1 MNRAIDIVVY
11 IITGVLVVTGL
22 INIITFSVFGLMFG
36 LSMLG
41 IGALILQV
49 TRMKASSDA
58 QVAALELLL
67 QRQQRSALKASR
79 TE

>member
-58 QVAALELLL
+58 QGAALELLL

-79 TE
+79 PE

>member
-1 MNRAIDIVVY
+1 VNRAIDIVVY

-79 TE
+79 PE

>member
-11 IITGVLVVTGL
+11 VITGVLVVAGL
-22 INIITFSVFGLMFG
+22 VNLITLSVFGLMFG
-36 LSMLG
+36 FALLG

-67 QRQQRSALKASR
+67 QRQQRSALKANR
-79 TE
+79 PE

>member
-79 TE
+79 PE